1 MERYAARL
9 DDNENVV
16 QVIVIPPEEADA
28 AAYCAS
34 IGLPGIW
41 RDCADLPR
49 LGTRHHEGRY
59 LPHWQQIFGADTEAD
74 GGARGFP
81 EGFEVWHKGKAWAS
95 TTAGNVSEPGAD
107 GWREVDT
114 AVKAMD
120 STAVK
125 EDNE

>member
-9 DDNENVV
+9 DDNGDVI
-16 QVIVIPPEEADA
+16 QIIVIPPEEADA

-59 LPHWQQIFGADTEAD
+59 LPHWQQIFGAES
-74 GGARGFP
+74 GFP
-81 EGFEVWHKGKAWAS
+81 EGFEVWHNGKAWVS

-107 GWREVDT
+107 GWAEVGTAAMGLT
-114 AVKAMD
+114 AVP
-120 STAVK
+120 V
-125 EDNE
+125 EEE

>member
-1 MERYAARL
+1 
-9 DDNENVV
+9 
-16 QVIVIPPEEADA
+16 
-28 AAYCAS
+28 
-34 IGLPGIW
+34 
-41 RDCADLPR
+41 LPR

-59 LPHWQQIFGADTEAD
+59 LPHWQQIFGAE
-74 GGARGFP
+74 GGFP
-81 EGFEVWHKGKAWAS
+81 EGFEVWHNGKAWVS
-95 TTAGNVSEPGAD
+95 TTAGNVSEPGIG